1 MFKNSFNSKSQK
13 IKNITP
19 MKRKLSN
26 FSKPLTLFSN
36 VNTVLPLA
44 FCAFASVLLLL
55 LMSLSCQKP
64 INKIKPNVTVKTF
77 YGITEK
83 IGEPFGIAVR
93 NDEIYVSDGE
103 TGKILKISKNGNTSI
118 FSDKFDTPSQIAF
131 DKNGDLIVADSGTHT
146 IKKIKPTGEIETI
159 AGVEN
164 QSGFADGDAQSAL
177 FYAPIGVAVSEE
189 KIFVADT
196 YNDKIRVIEN
206 GNVSTLAGSSKGF
219 SDGAGASAKFDTLCG
234 IAVTADGK
242 IIVADSNNRRL
253 RVVEPDGRTWTLAGN
268 GTANLIDGS
277 LSDAVFV
284 QPTALTI
291 DKTGTIYIADGNAIR
306 VIDNRIIP
314 IVKTIS
320 NDIRGFADGNL
331 KDSRFNRPSGLA
343 LDEKGNLFVA
353 DSENQS
359 VRVFTGEE
367 IGKTITPEEIEMMRV
382 SAEDFRKLADPRWS
396 YDPPGRKREIAGTLG
411 EVRGEIKEGSDQV
424 WFHNGLDIVGGY
436 GETARFIRS
445 EKVLRPIAAEN
456 FASLRELVRLP
467 TLGYIHLR
475 LGRDRDDKL
484 FDDKRF
490 LFSKDE
496 NEKLVGVRVPRGI
509 KFQAGEA
516 IGTLNAMNHVHLI
529 AGRSGAEMN
538 ALDALILPDISD
550 KIAPVIEKVSLYN
563 ENWVDFENQNKTSRI
578 TLSGKTRIVVKAY
591 DRMDGNAER
600 RRLGVFSIGYQLLK
614 DDKTPLTDR
623 QWTIRFEKVLPE
635 PEAVKLVYAL
645 GSKSGATGETIFN
658 YIATN
663 KVHGSVANED
673 FFDTAGFE
681 KGNYVLRV
689 FAADY
694 FGNTASKDLE
704 ISINK

>member
-1 MFKNSFNSKSQK
+1 
-13 IKNITP
+13 
-19 MKRKLSN
+19 
-26 FSKPLTLFSN
+26 
-36 VNTVLPLA
+36 
-44 FCAFASVLLLL
+44 
-55 LMSLSCQKP
+55 MSLCCQQP
-64 INKIKPNVTVKTF
+64 IDKIKPNVTVKTF
-77 YGITEK
+77 YGTQEK
-83 IGEPFGIAVR
+83 TFEPFGIAVK

-103 TGKILKISKNGNTSI
+103 TGKILKISKNGTSAI
-118 FSDKFDTPSQIAF
+118 FSDKLDTPSQIVF
-131 DKNGDLIVADSGTHT
+131 DKNGDLIVADSGSHT
-146 IKKIKPTGEIETI
+146 IKKIKPTGEVLTI
-159 AGVEN
+159 AGVDN
-164 QSGFADGDAQSAL
+164 KSGFADGDAQSAL
-177 FYAPIGVAVSEE
+177 FYAPIGVAVRDE

-206 GNVSTLAGSSKGF
+206 GKVTTIAGSSQGF
-219 SDGAGASAKFDTLCG
+219 ADGAGASAKFDTPCG
-234 IAVTADGK
+234 IAVTEDGK

-253 RVVEPDGRTWTLAGN
+253 RIVEPDGNTWTLSGI
-268 GTANLIDGS
+268 GTANLFDGS

-284 QPTALTI
+284 QPTAVTI
-291 DKTGTIYIADGNAIR
+291 DKKGLIYITDGNAIR
-306 VIDNRIIP
+306 VIDYRIIP

-320 NDIRGFADGNL
+320 NDKRGFADGNL

-343 LDEKGNLFVA
+343 LDETGNLFVT
-353 DSENQS
+353 DSENQT
-359 VRVFTGEE
+359 VRVFTGED

-382 SAEDFRKLADPRWS
+382 SAADFRKLAEPRWS
-396 YDPPGRKREIAGTLG
+396 YDPPEKKREIAGTLG
-411 EVRGEIKEGSDQV
+411 EVRGEIKDGSDQV

-436 GETARFIRS
+436 GETARFIRT

-475 LGRDRDDKL
+475 LGRDRNDKL

-490 LFSKDE
+490 LFSKDD
-496 NEKLVGVRVPRGI
+496 NGKLLGVRVPRGI

-516 IGTLNAMNHVHLI
+516 IGTLNSMNHVHLI

-550 KIAPVIEKVSLYN
+550 KIAPIIEKVSLYN
-563 ENWVDFENQNKTSRI
+563 ENWVDFETQNKTSRI

-614 DDKTPLTDR
+614 DDKTPLTDQ
-623 QWTIRFEKVLPE
+623 QWTIRFDRLPE

-663 KVHGSVANED
+663 KVHGNFLKED
-673 FFDTAGFE
+673 FFDVEGLE
-681 KGNYVLRV
+681 KGIYILRV

-694 FGNTASKDLE
+694 FGNTASKDVE
-704 ISINK
+704 FNVQ